1 MKKRILAVTLFL
13 TMICLAGC
21 GKKDT
26 SGGDGQKSMIETIP
40 ADEITFV
47 PDWKALTYDEAL
59 DVGGEVT
66 DVTEG
71 TFAGSGAVWYTVRAE
86 GTEYFFREVTAP
98 GETPALSRT
107 AENYAVVGSEYA
119 LKCGIKVGTAVE
131 EVLRMYPDMAETD
144 LSDGESS
151 WLDKYACYGFHE
163 GAGYPNGWKGQFDSA
178 LLANVEYGEELP
190 LYLALMI
197 KEDKVAAITFYYP
210 TAN

>member
-1 MKKRILAVTLFL
+1 MKKRILAVTLL
-13 TMICLAGC
+13 LAIISLGGC
-21 GKKDT
+21 GKNA
-26 SGGDGQKSMIETIP
+26 SGGEGQKSMIENIP
-40 ADEITFV
+40 AEEISFV
-47 PDWKALTYDEAL
+47 PEWKELAYDEAL
-59 DVGGEVT
+59 AVGGEIVN
-66 DVTEG
+66 VAEG

-86 GTEYFFREVTAP
+86 GMEYYFCEAAVPDGTSEIWQSAQ
-98 GETPALSRT
+98 
-107 AENYAVVGSEYA
+107 NYAVVGPEYA

-151 WLDKYACYGFHE
+151 RLEQYGCYGFHE

-178 LLANVEYGEELP
+178 LLANVGYGEELP

-197 KEDKVAAITFYYP
+197 KEDKVAAITFYHP